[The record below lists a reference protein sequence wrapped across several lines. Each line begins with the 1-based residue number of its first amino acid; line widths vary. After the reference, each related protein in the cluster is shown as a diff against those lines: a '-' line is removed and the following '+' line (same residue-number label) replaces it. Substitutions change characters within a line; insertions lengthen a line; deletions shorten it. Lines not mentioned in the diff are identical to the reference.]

1 MATIGT
7 KSQRKEP
14 KTEIS
19 WKGKMDQTN
28 LTKTIEHIT
37 TTGNNQQGKGE
48 NYLNRK
54 TNYYHRPKR
63 FVYGISNGGGYYG

>member
-37 TTGNNQQGKGE
+37 TTGNNQLGPAQIKFI
-48 NYLNRK
+48 
-54 TNYYHRPKR
+54 KR
-63 FVYGISNGGGYYG
+63 GCK